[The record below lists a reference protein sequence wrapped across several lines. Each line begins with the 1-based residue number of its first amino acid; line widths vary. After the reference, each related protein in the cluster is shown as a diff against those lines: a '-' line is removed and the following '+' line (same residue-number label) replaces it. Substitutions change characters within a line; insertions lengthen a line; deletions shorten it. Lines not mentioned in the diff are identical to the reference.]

1 METSANTLRYS
12 SAIIITIGASTAVSI
27 GWWWWF
33 YDYHQRRRERRKNTI
48 LKSGY
53 ETLVEDIGTPLVK
66 LHKLSFLLNR
76 SIYVKMESLNPSG
89 TGKDRAALN
98 MLKDAESKGLLPSPT
113 QYNDHDD
120 LTLYPTIITTTTTE
134 KIDEENGEESG
145 DHTTNNTT
153 ETSSSSSSSTTTTT
167 RTISAESFETM
178 IDQALKKSRTG
189 GIVVEG
195 TSGST
200 GIALATLAISRGH
213 GCIIVMPDDQAVEK
227 QLILQSLNAV
237 VCVVPTASISNPQHY
252 VNVARKVT
260 DVAISKHIQAVFVD
274 QFENLSN
281 YDVHYRQTGPEIVQ
295 QMKAVVDNSNSN
307 NNNNNNNIHAFVMSS
322 GTGGTISGIGTYL
335 KRVFSDVRVVL
346 VDPPGSSLYHKV
358 EHGVAYAEQQSERT
372 MKKHRYDTIAE
383 GIGLDRVTQNFSEGE
398 DCIDAAVR
406 VTDQDAV
413 DMAHYVLRTEGLWI
427 GSSSA
432 MNLVGAVCVAKRL
445 PVASNVVTVICDG
458 GQRHVTRFWNPSFLR
473 DRGLIWPG
481 PYTVPKCFLQDL

>member
-1 METSANTLRYS
+1 METSANTFRNS
-12 SAIIITIGASTAVSI
+12 SAIIITIGATTAVSI
-27 GWWWWF
+27 GWWWWWF
-33 YDYHQRRRERRKNTI
+33 YDYQRRRERRKYTI

-53 ETLVEDIGTPLVK
+53 ETLVEDIGTPLLK

-113 QYNDHDD
+113 QYYNDHDD
-120 LTLYPTIITTTTTE
+120 LTLYPTLTTTAE
-134 KIDEENGEESG
+134 KIDEENGQESG
-145 DHTTNNTT
+145 DQTTKKF
-153 ETSSSSSSSTTTTT
+153 
-167 RTISAESFETM
+167 SAESFETM

-227 QLILQSLNAV
+227 QLILRSLNAV

-260 DVAISKHIQAVFVD
+260 DVAITKNIKAVFVD

-295 QMKAVVDNSNSN
+295 QMKAVVGG
-307 NNNNNNNIHAFVMSS
+307 NNNNNNIHAFVMSS

-335 KRVFSDVRVVL
+335 KRVSSDIRIVL

-358 EHGVAYAEQQSERT
+358 EHGVAYTEQQSERT

-432 MNLVGAVCVAKRL
+432 MNLVGAVHVAKRL
-445 PVASNVVTVICDG
+445 PAASNVVTVICDG
-458 GQRHVTRFWNPSFLR
+458 GQRHVTRFWNPSFIR

-481 PYTVPKCFLQDL
+481 LYTVPKCLLQDL